1 MASRVVQIHG
11 QEDIDQLSA
20 RGVSFILEVPSGEK
34 EGTHPL
40 GIGAEV
46 MYIFQGYVRVR
57 GSHLMVVEL
66 DDLETEDGTVEIGY
80 VVLMKRELAWPTC

>member
-1 MASRVVQIHG
+1 MTSGIVEING
-11 QEDIDQLSA
+11 PEDIDQLSA
-20 RGVSFILEVPSGEK
+20 RGVSFMLEVPSGER

-46 MYIFQGYVRVR
+46 MYILQGYVRVR
-57 GSHLMVVEL
+57 GNHLLVVEI

-80 VVLMKRELAWPTC
+80 VVLMKRESAWPTC

>member
-1 MASRVVQIHG
+1 MASGIVQIHG
-11 QEDIDQLSA
+11 PENIDQLSA
-20 RGVSFILEVPSGEK
+20 RGVSFMLEVPSGEK

-46 MYIFQGYVRVR
+46 MYILQGYVRVR

-66 DDLETEDGTVEIGY
+66 DNLETEGGTVEIGY
-80 VVLMKRELAWPTC
+80 VVLMNRESVWPTC

>member
-1 MASRVVQIHG
+1 MTSGIVQING
-11 QEDIDQLSA
+11 PEDIDQLSA
-20 RGVSFILEVPSGEK
+20 RGVSFMLEVPSGER

-46 MYIFQGYVRVR
+46 MYILQGYVRVR
-57 GSHLMVVEL
+57 GSHLLVVEI

-80 VVLMKRELAWPTC
+80 VVLMKKELAWPKC